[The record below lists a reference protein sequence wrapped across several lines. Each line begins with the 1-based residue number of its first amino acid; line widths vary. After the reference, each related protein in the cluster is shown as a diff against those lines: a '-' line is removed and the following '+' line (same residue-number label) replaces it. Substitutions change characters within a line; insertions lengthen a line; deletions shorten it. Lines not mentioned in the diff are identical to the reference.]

1 MKDDQD
7 KTALKGQKRKLAN
20 EKENH
25 KEDQLSKK
33 PCNDVIFEVKGEL
46 LALIE
51 ADEKN
56 KILWDEL
63 LTLKTRKDE
72 WVEKLQDVSNK
83 FHILKEMIKVTLKS
97 RLLIIAFKNF

>member
-20 EKENH
+20 EKEND

-33 PCNDVIFEVKGEL
+33 PHNDVIFEVKGEL

-83 FHILKEMIKVTLKS
+83 CHIYFVQILVSIFFSKIS
-97 RLLIIAFKNF
+97 ISP